1 MARFGP
7 TLIFIICSFDA
18 VTVIIS
24 IGQYLQSNVVKI
36 AKPNNRQ
43 LKTSVGVNILS
54 VGAKAY
60 ILPTIIPETDKGVR
74 KRAAS
79 IQCFIFFI

>member
-1 MARFGP
+1 
-7 TLIFIICSFDA
+7 
-18 VTVIIS
+18 
-24 IGQYLQSNVVKI
+24 LQSNVVKI

-60 ILPTIIPETDKGVR
+60 ILPNIIPETDKG
-74 KRAAS
+74 S
-79 IQCFIFFI
+79 